1 MGTQVGA
8 MPALFTQGSISPT
21 GVPTDVAIEGNGFF
35 AVQNSSGVVS
45 YTRAGD
51 FETNQQNYLVT
62 TDGQQVLG
70 YPAVNGVVQN
80 GGGVAPLQLGAGSI
94 SPPSTTANV
103 QITTN
108 LDASMPVG
116 TEFSTPVTIYDSLGA
131 PHNLTFNFTNEGPN
145 TWTYS
150 VNLPPTDLNAVNGVP
165 QTGQLATGTLT
176 FNGNG
181 QLIGTGGGAG
191 TPTYGAT
198 NVGNG
203 TVSGLATTATTVAQ
217 TVTLTA
223 TSPTTFSVAGSVSG
237 NLGTATVGVPFTS
250 PQLDFTLNQGSTSF
264 ATGDTVT
271 IPTTTQTLNNIT
283 GIPINGFEDGA
294 TNQTFNWNVLQ
305 GTSPVIT
312 QVSAA
317 SSTTGTQ
324 QDGISSGSLVS
335 FAIGSDG
342 TVTGTF
348 SNGKTQALGQLALV
362 NFANV
367 NGLNLD
373 GQTDY
378 TPTLASGPAVI
389 GIPGTGG
396 WEPFPADR
404 WSCRMWTLRRS
415 LRI

>member
-62 TDGQQVLG
+62 TDGQQVLV

-250 PQLDFTLNQGSTSF
+250 PRLDFTLNQGSTSF

-283 GIPINGFEDGA
+283 GIPHQRIRRRR
-294 TNQTFNWNVLQ
+294 NQPDF
-305 GTSPVIT
+305 
-312 QVSAA
+312 
-317 SSTTGTQ
+317 
-324 QDGISSGSLVS
+324 
-335 FAIGSDG
+335 
-342 TVTGTF
+342 
-348 SNGKTQALGQLALV
+348 
-362 NFANV
+362 
-367 NGLNLD
+367 
-373 GQTDY
+373 
-378 TPTLASGPAVI
+378 
-389 GIPGTGG
+389 
-396 WEPFPADR
+396 
-404 WSCRMWTLRRS
+404 
-415 LRI
+415 